1 MNNIETELNQIFD
14 KSIINGFWEL
24 VESLDWDNN
33 LSIKNKLLKE
43 LSPSQAS
50 CYKKILDFICDNI
63 AEDISRESSFKN
75 VFDLKSIASNIIGE
89 SSYEGFISI
98 IDNPDKVTDRLQ
110 KEGTPSIDSIFLFM
124 FPDDDDYWNI

>member
-14 KSIINGFWEL
+14 KSSISGFWEL
-24 VESLDWDNN
+24 IDSLDWGDNV
-33 LSIKNKLLKE
+33 SIKNKLLKE

-63 AEDISRESSFKN
+63 AENISRESSYKN

-89 SSYEGFISI
+89 TSYEGFTSI
-98 IDNPDKVTDRLQ
+98 ISNPDKVIDKLQ
-110 KEGTPSIDSIFLFM
+110 SDGIPDIDSIFLFM